1 MKRPRMSRG
10 VQLLFSAS
18 TVSGLGDGTRVSALA
33 ILAAALTTNTVL
45 VASVTVASQLPVV
58 LVGPFTGVLADHV
71 DRRRA
76 LWICDVARLAPLAVL
91 ILFIE
96 RGLVSIPVLIVVT
109 FLLSSIETLAFTI
122 VQAIVPELADPQR
135 LDAANARL
143 QAGPFITRQLLGAPL
158 GAVLFVLSRALPFLV
173 DAFSFALSA
182 VLVSTIRRSP
192 RPADREGGLDLRVLR
207 DQTTEGFQWL
217 WRSRPLRAICA
228 LMAMSNVAM
237 LGVLAI
243 AILYVLEDLHK
254 SRVIY
259 GLLLGVIAVGG
270 VIGLALSAPL
280 AKRLG
285 PWRTLQ
291 VTFAASP
298 VPFLIGGLTGNAWVA
313 AAAFALVA
321 ATVSITAVVSAT
333 LRQTLIPTH
342 LFGRVNG
349 AFWLVVGG
357 AEPLGGMIGGLTANW
372 LGLRA
377 PFFVGAG
384 LLLVATVAAVPLL
397 SGQSVAPVTG
407 AVPAATIAD
416 VAADDEVHAPVFHRA
431 ALAVASVVAAV
442 ALMLF
447 FAGGMG
453 PVPALGTVLN
463 PGGGVWNSAAGAT
476 SPADQ
481 SLSIPGLRAP
491 ATVSFSSEGIASIRA
506 STDGD
511 LFLALGYVHAKY
523 RFSQMDLERRL
534 GEGRLAQLT
543 GPSGVASD
551 TFELQLGLLRTAR
564 AEWAA
569 TPASS
574 PARAALIAYAAGVN
588 DWLRWARAN
597 GQIPA
602 LYTLAGVF
610 PAQWT
615 PVDSLAVQEV
625 LTQDLDF
632 TTTPLDYA
640 VLERTLGPRRTASWF
655 PEMPPDQQEP
665 FDTGPYRDLGLA
677 PLAVPDANAAV
688 PGAASGN
695 RTGDAGTSTSGMADG
710 AEALL
715 ARMDHLPVSAVHRY
729 PDSNA
734 WAANGPAVRGARA
747 ILAGD
752 PHLAESMP
760 DYWYEISLS
769 APGYDVAGASLPG
782 VPGILIGKNAH
793 VSWSITNTENQ
804 STLFYTERTSAA
816 HPGEYFWH
824 GLWRPMTRVRYVIPV
839 RGAAAVRLTVSL
851 TVHGPVMSQ
860 DGSTDSVDWMG
871 DYPSDDVSAMLGLDR
886 AANFAQ
892 FKQALRGW
900 YAPTLNFVYADGQGN
915 IGVIAAGYY
924 PQVGCPRP
932 WFPQPGTGQCDVTG
946 VIPYAAVPQSYDPP
960 DHVVVTANQRP
971 VSAGYPYYVGTT
983 LDNFDYGYRA
993 DLIYDSITGGTPS
1006 SMGTFEAL
1014 QSDVTDRLATLIVPR
1029 LLAALGDEHGLTTTQ
1044 RAALSVLSRWNDA
1057 MTTSSAG
1064 ASIWWTFWSDY
1075 LEVVFQPWWSDARVP
1090 TGLDP
1095 PGLTVSTDLPSLDQ
1109 DLETWTLSDPGNAA
1123 FTSPGGPPR
1132 TAAGAMRAAFA
1143 KTVSALARRLGS
1155 EPASWSWGRLHS
1167 RQFPSLTQA
1176 PALGYGP
1183 RPAPGD
1189 PWTIDAADG
1198 GMVSDFGPTWRMVI
1212 NWTGRAAANSVA
1224 VYPGGQSDNP
1234 ASSWYANLVPL
1245 WWDGRYLPLASAA
1258 GYRGGVVWTLHPEGW
1273 KR

>member
-1 MKRPRMSRG
+1 VRRTRPSRG

-58 LVGPFTGVLADHV
+58 LVGPFTGVLADHI

-91 ILFIE
+91 ILLIE
-96 RGLVSIPVLIVVT
+96 RELVSIPVLIVVT
-109 FLLSSIETLAFTI
+109 FVLSSIETLAFTI
-122 VQAIVPELADPQR
+122 VQAIVPELADPER
-135 LDAANARL
+135 LDAVNARL
-143 QAGPFITRQLLGAPL
+143 QAGPFVTRQLLGAPL
-158 GAVLFVLSRALPFLV
+158 GAVLFVLSRALPFVV

-182 VLVSTIRRSP
+182 VLVSAIRRSP
-192 RPADREGGLDLRVLR
+192 SRTERTDGLDLRILR

-243 AILYVLEDLHK
+243 AVLYVLEELHK
-254 SRVIY
+254 SEVVY
-259 GLLLGVIAVGG
+259 GLLLGVVAVGG
-270 VIGLALSAPL
+270 LIGLALSAPL

-291 VTFAASP
+291 VTFAACP
-298 VPFLIGGLTGNAWVA
+298 VPFLIGGLTSSAWVA

-321 ATVSITAVVSAT
+321 ATVSITTVVSAT
-333 LRQTLIPTH
+333 LRQTLIPTDV
-342 LFGRVNG
+342 FGRVNG

-357 AEPLGGMIGGLTANW
+357 AEPLGGMIGGLTADW

-377 PFFVGAG
+377 PFFVAAG
-384 LLLVATVAAVPLL
+384 LLLVTTVAAIPLL
-397 SGQSVAPVTG
+397 SGQSVAPVTE
-407 AVPAATIAD
+407 AIPVTTTPA
-416 VAADDEVHAPVFHRA
+416 VAADDGTRASVFHRT
-431 ALAVASVVAAV
+431 ALAVAAAVAAV

-447 FAGGMG
+447 LADGMG

-463 PGGGVWNSAAGAT
+463 PGGGVWNSAAGAVA
-476 SPADQ
+476 PADQ
-481 SLSIPGLRAP
+481 SLRIPGLHAP
-491 ATVSFSSEGIASIRA
+491 ATVSFSSAGIASIRA
-506 STDGD
+506 ATDDD

-543 GPSGVASD
+543 GSGSVASD

-569 TPASS
+569 MPAAS
-574 PARAALIAYAAGVN
+574 PARAALTAYAAGVN

-597 GQIPA
+597 GQIPV
-602 LYTLAGVF
+602 LYTLAGVA
-610 PAQWT
+610 PAPWT

-640 VLERTLGPRRTASWF
+640 VLERTLGEQRTASWF
-655 PEMPPDQQEP
+655 PELPPDEQQP
-665 FDTGPYRDLGLA
+665 FDAGPYRDLGLA
-677 PLAVPDANAAV
+677 PLAVRDANAAV
-688 PGAASGN
+688 PGPVQGN
-695 RTGDAGTSTSGMADG
+695 RAGDASTSTPGTADG
-710 AEALL
+710 AAALL
-715 ARMDHLPVSAVHRY
+715 ARIDHLPASAVHRY

-734 WAANGPAVRGARA
+734 WAANGPAVRGGRA

-760 DYWYEISLS
+760 DYWYEVSLS
-769 APGYDVAGASLPG
+769 SPGYDAAGASLPG

-816 HPGEYFWH
+816 HPGEYFWR
-824 GLWRPMTRVRYVIPV
+824 GQWRPMTRVRYVIPV

-851 TVHGPVMSQ
+851 TVHGPVMNQ

-871 DYPSDDVSAMLGLDR
+871 NYPSDDVSAMLELDR

-900 YAPTLNFVYADGQGN
+900 YAPTLNFVYADDQGN
-915 IGVIAAGYY
+915 IGVIAPGYY
-924 PQVGCPRP
+924 PQVSCPRP

-946 VIPYAAVPQSYDPP
+946 VIPYAAVPQSYNPP

-971 VSAGYPYYVGTT
+971 VGARYPYYVGTT

-993 DLIYDSITGGTPS
+993 DLIHDVVTGGPPS

-1014 QSDVTDRLATLIVPR
+1014 QNNVTDRLATLVVPR
-1029 LLAALGDEHGLTTTQ
+1029 LLAALGRQPGLTPTE
-1044 RAALSVLSRWNDA
+1044 RAALSVLSGWDDA

-1075 LEVVFQPWWSDARVP
+1075 LQVVFQPWWSDARVP
-1090 TGLDP
+1090 TRLDP
-1095 PGLTVSTDLPSLDQ
+1095 SGLTLSTDLPSLDQ

-1123 FTSPGGPPR
+1123 FTPPGGPPR
-1132 TAAGAMRAAFA
+1132 TAAGAMRTAFA
-1143 KTVSALARRLGS
+1143 KTVSTLARRLGS
-1155 EPASWSWGRLHS
+1155 EPASWSWGRVHS

-1176 PALGYGP
+1176 AALGYGP

-1212 NWTGRAAANSVA
+1212 NWTGPAEADSVA

-1234 ASSWYANLVPL
+1234 ASAWYANLVPL

-1258 GYRGGVVWTLHPEGW
+1258 GYRGGVTWTLRPEGW
-1273 KR
+1273 K